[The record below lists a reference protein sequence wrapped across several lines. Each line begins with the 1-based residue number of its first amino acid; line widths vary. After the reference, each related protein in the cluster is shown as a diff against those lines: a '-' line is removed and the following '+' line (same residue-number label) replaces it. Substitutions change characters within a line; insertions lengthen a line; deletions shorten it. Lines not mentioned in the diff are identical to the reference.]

1 MLKAEALNE
10 VIHAG
15 SLDGVEIAQQ
25 GLQGLVDDNEVLL
38 REQLLSIAAEL
49 EAKMDYPARR
59 SVV

>member
-15 SLDGVEIAQQ
+15 SLDGVIAQQ

-49 EAKMDYPARR
+49 EAKWITPRR